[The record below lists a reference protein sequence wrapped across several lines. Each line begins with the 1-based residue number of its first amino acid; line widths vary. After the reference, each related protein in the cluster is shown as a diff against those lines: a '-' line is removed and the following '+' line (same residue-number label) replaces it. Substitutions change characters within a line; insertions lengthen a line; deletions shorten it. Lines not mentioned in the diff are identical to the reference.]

1 MGFLSD
7 LTDDLIGATS
17 KIISSPI
24 TIPQKVMDEISKAFD
39 NSSSDKSWDELSVR
53 EKEAIIK
60 EILNN
65 THSK

>member
-7 LTDDLIGATS
+7 LTDDLIGTTS
-17 KIISSPI
+17 KIISSHV
-24 TIPQKVMDEISKAFD
+24 TIPQKVIGEISKAFD
-39 NSSSDKSWDELSVR
+39 NSSSDQSWDELSEH
-53 EKEAIIK
+53 EKEIIIK